1 MFMPVF
7 ESMGKITGAT
17 MEMQQEMFKKWF
29 SIWPGMQFNP
39 FISGMPANPAVWGEK
54 VQKIQKQW
62 AETVRELLKRQRET
76 VEGQFKVG
84 QQNIE
89 KAFQI
94 GEAKTPEELRA
105 RTQELWQKCIEGV
118 RNASEAQMRDFT
130 VAIEKWVDLMT
141 TAFPT
146 P

>member
-17 MEMQQEMFKKWF
+17 VDFQQEMFKKWF
-29 SIWPGMQFNP
+29 SIWPGTPANP
-39 FISGMPANPAVWGEK
+39 FFPGAPANPAAWGEK
-54 VQKIQKQW
+54 FQKVQKQW
-62 AETVRELLKRQRET
+62 AEAIRDLMKRQRET
-76 VEGQFKVG
+76 IDAQFTIG

-94 GEAKTPEELRA
+94 GEAKSPEELRA
-105 RTQELWQKCIEGV
+105 KTQELWQKYIEAV
-118 RNASEAQMRDFT
+118 RQASEAQMRDFT
-130 VAIEKWVDLMT
+130 VAIEKWVELMT